1 MSTLEQPSNQLAAD
15 QASLSD
21 GGRDH
26 PGLAERLIKPSRG
39 WIAIDW
45 AEIFQSRDLL
55 NTLVMRDIRVRYKQT
70 VLGVGWAILQP
81 LASMLVFTFAFA
93 AIPGVQTPGIPY
105 PLFLLA
111 GLIPWTFFMNSVTG
125 AGTSLMAQQHLITK
139 IYFPRVYVPASTIGT
154 QLVDMG
160 VGMILFG
167 LVMPY
172 YHYAPSINIIFL
184 PLVVLMTF
192 IAACGLGLIF
202 ASITVLYRDLRFI
215 IPYMMSLL
223 MFASPIFYPLT
234 MQTRNRQLIMSL
246 NPVTGI
252 VTAYRWCILGT
263 PLDVPA
269 LLISL
274 VATIF
279 VLVFGLFFFR
289 RTERYIADL
298 I

>member
-1 MSTLEQPSNQLAAD
+1 MPTH
-15 QASLSD
+15 QAP
-21 GGRDH
+21 RDDVSH
-26 PGLAERLIKPSRG
+26 ENPALVERSIKPSKG
-39 WIAIDW
+39 WIAVDW
-45 AEIFQSRDLL
+45 AEIIQSRDLL
-55 NTLVMRDIRVRYKQT
+55 KTLVMRDIRVRYKQT
-70 VLGVGWAILQP
+70 VLGVGWAVLQP
-81 LASMLVFTFAFA
+81 LASMIVFTFAFA
-93 AIPGVQTPGIPY
+93 GIPGVQTPGIPY

-111 GLIPWTFFMNSVTG
+111 GLIPWTFFMNAVTG

-139 IYFPRVYVPASTIGT
+139 IYFPRVYVPASVIGT
-154 QLVDMG
+154 HLVDMG

-172 YHYAPSINIIFL
+172 YHYIPSLNLIFL
-184 PLVVLMTF
+184 PLVVLLTF
-192 IAACGLGLIF
+192 AAACGLGLIF
-202 ASITVLYRDLRFI
+202 ASVTVLYRDLRFV

-234 MQTRNRQLIMSL
+234 MMHSRNRQLIMSI

-274 VATIF
+274 FATIF
-279 VLVFGLFFFR
+279 VVIFGLFFFR
-289 RTERYIADL
+289 RTERFIADL